1 LSRDRFPSTFRAM
14 HKTPLLF
21 ALVLSCVTTT
31 TATTPPGAATPAT
44 AGTPASAPVL
54 ASRPALADGLYA
66 EFVTVHGTVTCELFF
81 QKTPLTVTS
90 FVGLAEGTLG
100 PKPGTPYFNGL
111 KFHRVVPDF
120 VVQGGDPL
128 GTGEGGP
135 GYQFADEF
143 TPGLRH
149 DDIGILSMANAG
161 PDTNGSQ
168 FFLTLKP
175 VNRLNYLHSVFG
187 RTIHGRELLPFIQQ
201 DDVMTAVNI
210 LRVGAAA
217 QAFRADQAAF
227 SALAAKARK
236 YPHPHFD
243 DPENLLPVEPPR
255 ARYFNF
261 KLTNYERAT
270 GVKIFAR
277 VFSKFEPESPGQ
289 RPIDAV
295 SDLARQLGV
304 RNEGILAVRF
314 SDTGKWSLWIAD
326 HLIPTLL
333 GGQVPADAAAC
344 ESAIKE
350 AKMAFVAAA
359 NAQGEQF
366 IAEAAKAAPPDKPLT
381 DAQKLK
387 CHVDAM
393 LDGLIEK
400 FESPSHGN

>member
-1 LSRDRFPSTFRAM
+1 ML
-14 HKTPLLF
+14 KTPLLF
-21 ALVLSCVTTT
+21 ALFLSL
-31 TATTPPGAATPAT
+31 TATLAAADTPIALAASA
-44 AGTPASAPVL
+44 APVL
-54 ASRPALADGLYA
+54 ASRPPLANGLYA
-66 EFVTVHGTVTCELFF
+66 EFVTPRGTITCELFF
-81 QKTPLTVTS
+81 QKIPLTVTS

-111 KFHRVVPDF
+111 KFHRVVPGF

-143 TPGLRH
+143 VPGLRH

-187 RTIHGRELLPFIQQ
+187 RTIHGRELLPLIQQ
-201 DDVMTAVNI
+201 DGVFTPVNFT
-210 LRVGAAA
+210 RGGSAALG
-217 QAFRADQAAF
+217 FRADQAAF
-227 SALAAKARK
+227 DALAAKARK

-243 DPENLLPVEPPR
+243 DPENLLPAEPPR

-261 KLTNYERAT
+261 KLTNFERAT
-270 GVKIFAR
+270 GVKIYAR
-277 VFSKFEPESPGQ
+277 VFSKYEPETPGQ

-304 RNEGILAVRF
+304 RDEGILAVWF

-326 HLIPTLL
+326 RLIPTLL
-333 GGQVPADAAAC
+333 GGQVPADTTAR

-366 IAEAAKAAPPDKPLT
+366 IAEAAKTATPEKPLT

-387 CHVDAM
+387 LHVDAM

-400 FESPSHGN
+400 FEIHSHGN

>member
-1 LSRDRFPSTFRAM
+1 ML
-14 HKTPLLF
+14 KTPFLF
-21 ALVLSCVTTT
+21 ALVLNLA
-31 TATTPPGAATPAT
+31 ATLAAAATPT
-44 AGTPASAPVL
+44 AAAPGPTALVP
-54 ASRPALADGLYA
+54 RPPLPDGLYA
-66 EFVTVHGTVTCELFF
+66 EFVTVRGTFTCDLFF

-143 TPGLRH
+143 VPGLWH

-187 RTIHGRELLPFIQQ
+187 RTIHGRELLPLIRQ
-201 DDVMTAVNI
+201 DDIITAVNI
-210 LRVGAAA
+210 LRVGAVA
-217 QAFRADQAAF
+217 QAFRADRAAF
-227 SALAAKARK
+227 DALAAAARK

-243 DPENLLPVEPPR
+243 DPENLLPAAPPR

-261 KLTNYERAT
+261 KLTNFERAT

-277 VFSKFEPESPGQ
+277 VFSKFEPETPGQ
-289 RPIDAV
+289 RPGNYTGE
-295 SDLARQLGV
+295 LARQLGV
-304 RNEGILAVRF
+304 AGDGILAVYF
-314 SDTGKWSLWIAD
+314 ADTAQWGLWIGD
-326 HLIPTLL
+326 RH
-333 GGQVPADAAAC
+333 VPAFMGREGTVREFTRDGAFHRAKQEFLAAAKTQGDRFTADAA
-344 ESAIKE
+344 
-350 AKMAFVAAA
+350 
-359 NAQGEQF
+359 Q
-366 IAEAAKAAPPDKPLT
+366 AAPPDQPLT

-387 CHVDAM
+387 GQVDAV
-393 LDGLIEK
+393 LDALLRK
-400 FESPSHGN
+400 FEPAGR

>member
-1 LSRDRFPSTFRAM
+1 ML
-14 HKTPLLF
+14 KTPLLF
-21 ALVLSCVTTT
+21 ALFLNL
-31 TATTPPGAATPAT
+31 AAMLAAADTPIALA
-44 AGTPASAPVL
+44 ASAAPAL
-54 ASRPALADGLYA
+54 APRPALADGLYA
-66 EFVTVHGTVTCELFF
+66 EFVTPRGTVTCELFF
-81 QKTPLTVTS
+81 QKAPLTVTS

-100 PKPGTPYFNGL
+100 PKPGTTYFNGL

-143 TPGLRH
+143 VPGLRH

-187 RTIHGRELLPFIQQ
+187 RTIHGRELLPLIQQ
-201 DDVMTAVNI
+201 DDVITAVNI
-210 LRVGAAA
+210 IRVGAAA

-227 SALAAKARK
+227 DALAAKTRK

-243 DPENLLPVEPPR
+243 DPENLLPAEPPR
-255 ARYFNF
+255 ARSFNF
-261 KLTNYERAT
+261 KLTNFERAT
-270 GVKIFAR
+270 GVKIYAR
-277 VFSKFEPESPGQ
+277 VFSKFEPETPGQ

-304 RNEGILAVRF
+304 RDEGILAVRF

-326 HLIPTLL
+326 RLIPTLL
-333 GGQVPADAAAC
+333 GGQVPAGAAAR
-344 ESAIKE
+344 ESEIKA
-350 AKMAFVAAA
+350 AKMAFVAAV
-359 NAQGEQF
+359 NTQGEQF
-366 IAEAAKAAPPDKPLT
+366 IAEATKAATPEKPLT

-387 CHVDAM
+387 LHVDAM

-400 FESPSHGN
+400 FELYRHGN

>member
-1 LSRDRFPSTFRAM
+1 ML
-14 HKTPLLF
+14 KTPLFF
-21 ALVLSCVTTT
+21 AFFLNL
-31 TATTPPGAATPAT
+31 AATLAAADTPT
-44 AGTPASAPVL
+44 APVPPVL
-54 ASRPALADGLYA
+54 APRPPLADGLYA
-66 EFVTVHGTVTCELFF
+66 EFVTPQGNFTCELFF

-143 TPGLRH
+143 VPGLRH
-149 DDIGILSMANAG
+149 DDMGILSMANAG

-187 RTIHGRELLPFIQQ
+187 RTIHGRELLPLIQK
-201 DDVMTAVNI
+201 DDAITAVNI
-210 LRVGAAA
+210 IRVGAAA

-227 SALAAKARK
+227 DALAAKVRK

-243 DPENLLPVEPPR
+243 DPENLLPAEPPR

-261 KLTNYERAT
+261 KLTNFERAT

-277 VFSKFEPESPGQ
+277 VFSKFEPETPGQ

-295 SDLARQLGV
+295 SELARQLGV
-304 RNEGILAVRF
+304 RDDGILAVRF

-326 HLIPTLL
+326 RLIPTLL
-333 GGQVPADAAAC
+333 GGQVPADTAAR
-344 ESAIKE
+344 ESAIKD

-366 IAEAAKAAPPDKPLT
+366 IAEAAKAATPEKPLT

-387 CHVDAM
+387 LHVDAM

-400 FESPSHGN
+400 FEIHSHGN